1 MTLGEVEFEIIDLV
15 ELQAIENAVSARYT
29 EIEKVKSSSELTEAE
44 NNLAASRIKSE
55 ENNNKF
61 HDLDVKRKKLEDSV
75 DTHEEK
81 IKSNESKLFSGTITD
96 SKELSNY
103 QEEIQMLKNANSKL
117 EDEILAIMEEQDMI
131 KPVIE
136 ASKEEIAELDSIVLR
151 IRNEMDEKL
160 EGLKH
165 NIEGLKKRKDDVV
178 SRIPGDYLKKYND
191 LKTKK
196 GGIAVSIIKDNFCN
210 VCNMEIPSI
219 ETERFVESDQV
230 YRCPIC
236 GRMSVLYRPEMDDI
250 KKELES

>member
-1 MTLGEVEFEIIDLV
+1 MGEGKFEIIDLV

-29 EIEKVKSSSELTEAE
+29 EIDKVKADPGLHKAE
-44 NNLAASRIKSE
+44 NKLAVSRQKSE
-55 ENNNKF
+55 EENSKF
-61 HDLDVKRKKLEDSV
+61 HELDVKRKKLEDTV

-103 QEEIQMLKNANSKL
+103 QEEIQMLKNSNSKF
-117 EDEILAIMEEQDMI
+117 EDEILTIMEEQDMA
-131 KPVIE
+131 KPGTE
-136 ASKEEIAELDSIVLR
+136 ALKKEMVEFESIVLR
-151 IRNEMDEKL
+151 IRSEMDEKL
-160 EGLKH
+160 EVLKH
-165 NIEGLKKRKDDVV
+165 NIEGLKKRKEDVI

-196 GGIAVSIIKDNFCN
+196 GGIAVSVIKDNFCN
-210 VCNMEIPSI
+210 ACNMEIPSI
-219 ETERFVESDQV
+219 EAERFVDSDQV

-250 KKELES
+250 KKELKS

>member
-1 MTLGEVEFEIIDLV
+1 MGEGKFEIIDLV
-15 ELQAIENAVSARYT
+15 ELQAIENAVSARYI
-29 EIEKVKSSSELTEAE
+29 EIEKVKSNPGLTEAE
-44 NNLAASRIKSE
+44 NNLAVSKQKSE
-55 ENNNKF
+55 EENNKF
-61 HDLDVKRKKLEDSV
+61 HDLDVKRKKLEDIV
-75 DTHEEK
+75 GTHDEK

-103 QEEIQMLKNANSKL
+103 QEEVQVLKNSSSKL
-117 EDEILAIMEEQDMI
+117 EDEILEIMEEQDMA
-131 KPVIE
+131 KPGID
-136 ASKEEIAELDSIVLR
+136 ALKEEMVELDSIVLR
-151 IRNEMDEKL
+151 IRSEMDEKL
-160 EGLKH
+160 EVLKH
-165 NIEGLKKRKDDVV
+165 NIEGLKKRKEDVV

-196 GGIAVSIIKDNFCN
+196 GGIAVSVIKDNFCN

-230 YRCPIC
+230 YKCPIC

>member
-1 MTLGEVEFEIIDLV
+1 MGEGKFEIIDLV

-29 EIEKVKSSSELTEAE
+29 EIEKVKSNLGLNEAE
-44 NNLAASRIKSE
+44 NNLAASRQKNE
-55 ENNNKF
+55 EKNSQF

-81 IKSNESKLFSGTITD
+81 IKKNESKLFSGTITD
-96 SKELSNY
+96 SKELLNY
-103 QEEIQMLKNANSKL
+103 QEEIQMLKNNNSKL
-117 EDEILAIMEEQDMI
+117 EDEILTIMEEQDMA
-131 KPVIE
+131 KPGIE
-136 ASKEEIAELDSIVLR
+136 ALKEEMTELDSIVLR
-151 IRNEMDEKL
+151 IRSEMDEKL

-165 NIEGLKKRKDDVV
+165 NIEGLKKRKEDVV
-178 SRIPGDYLKKYND
+178 LRIPGDYLKKYND

-196 GGIAVSIIKDNFCN
+196 GGIAVSVIKDNFCN

-230 YRCPIC
+230 YKCPLC

-250 KKELES
+250 KKGLEY